1 MIIAQISD
9 THILSKS
16 SQLPEGA
23 SRVDDLRRCIFDIN
37 RDGVDAVVHTGDTVH
52 QGLPEEYEH
61 LREILSELS
70 SPFFLVPGN
79 RDRHAVLREY
89 FSDLSYLPKTGDFL
103 QYTLENSSLRLVVLD
118 SVQDG
123 ERKGVFCKQRL
134 KWLDETLSKQTNQP
148 TLLFIHHPPFDIE
161 PHYVSGY
168 REQKEAD
175 DLTAM
180 VRRHPQVKG
189 LLCGH
194 VHRLHRE
201 LWAGT
206 VASTMPS
213 VAVDLRKGV
222 ATEIGKKPFYVVH
235 EVSDTG
241 ELVTHR
247 KVVSD

>member
-1 MIIAQISD
+1 M
-9 THILSKS
+9 
-16 SQLPEGA
+16 
-23 SRVDDLRRCIFDIN
+23 
-37 RDGVDAVVHTGDTVH
+37 
-52 QGLPEEYEH
+52 
-61 LREILSELS
+61 
-70 SPFFLVPGN
+70 
-79 RDRHAVLREY
+79 
-89 FSDLSYLPKTGDFL
+89 
-103 QYTLENSSLRLVVLD
+103 VVLD
-118 SVQDG
+118 SVQNG
-123 ERKGVFCKQRL
+123 ERKGVFCEQRL

-161 PHYVSGY
+161 PHYVNGY
-168 REQKEAD
+168 REQQEAD

-222 ATEIGKKPFYVVH
+222 ATENGKQPFYVVH